1 MITTVNRIQ
10 GVSMR
15 VWSFFLAVVALSST
29 LLVVP
34 GAGAAEPVRVGVTA
48 SLTGAYA
55 APGSNLLEGLKMWAH
70 DVNSRG
76 ALLGRTVEIVY
87 YDDQSDPATSTRL
100 YEKLISDDRVDL
112 LIGPYASDVTLAA
125 SEVAERH
132 DFPMVSGSA
141 SATGIWSRGYRN
153 VFQVDTPADRYMD
166 LLIDSAGNAG
176 LTTIALAYSGS
187 DFPRE
192 VARGVRASAAARGMK
207 LVFDEEYRE
216 DSPDFTDLVR
226 RISASKPD
234 LVIGGTYLEDSVAFV
249 REAKRQGFA
258 PKALAFTVGPA
269 LVEFGDVL
277 GDDADGILGVVAW
290 MRSGNLPMS
299 YDFSFRYKEKTGR
312 NAGVHAAY
320 GYAAGQV
327 LEAAVRLAG
336 SLDRDAVREQLQ
348 TMKFGSL
355 LGRYRVD
362 DSGKQLAKKTF
373 VLQWQNNR
381 RLLVLPAEHR
391 ENRIIYPMKPWSE
404 R

>member
-1 MITTVNRIQ
+1 MATMNKILSLPMKAWRF
-10 GVSMR
+10 
-15 VWSFFLAVVALSST
+15 FFLVLAISSAQLVTQGAL
-29 LLVVP
+29 
-34 GAGAAEPVRVGVTA
+34 AAEPIRVGVTA

-55 APGSNLLEGLKMWAH
+55 VPGSNLLAGLKMWAY

-76 ALLGRTVEIVY
+76 ALLGRKVEIVS
-87 YDDQSDPATSTRL
+87 YDDQSDPAVSAGL
-100 YEKLISDDRVDL
+100 YEKLISDDGVDL

-132 DFPMVSGSA
+132 GFPMVSGSA
-141 SATGIWSRGYRN
+141 SATDIWSRGYRN
-153 VFQVDTPADRYMD
+153 IFQVDSPADRYMD
-166 LLIDSAGNAG
+166 LLIESASNAG
-176 LTTIALAYSGS
+176 LTTIALAYAGT

-192 VARGVRASAAARGMK
+192 VARGVRTKAAAAGMK

-216 DSPDFTDLVR
+216 DSTDFTELVL
-226 RISASKPD
+226 RIKATRPD
-234 LVIGGTYLEDSVAFV
+234 LVIGGTYLQDSIAFV
-249 REAKRQGFA
+249 REAKRQNFS
-258 PKALAFTVGPA
+258 PNALAFTVGPA
-269 LVEFGDVL
+269 LVEFGEAL
-277 GDDADGILGVVAW
+277 GPDADGILGVVAW
-290 MRSGNLPMS
+290 MRSGNVPMS
-299 YDFSFRYKEKTGR
+299 YDFSFRYKEMTGR

-327 LEAAVRLAG
+327 LEAAVRLAD

-373 VLQWQNNR
+373 VMQWQNGK
-381 RLLVLPAEHR
+381 RLLVLPR
-391 ENRIIYPMKPWSE
+391 QLRDSPIIYPLKPWSE